1 MLLQLQ
7 LPYVWLA
14 WKGKGL
20 QQVQISFLLGIELLK
35 STLYIPT
42 CMEIG
47 QTFKIIVFV
56 LLHYYC
62 IMYIDNDKIIH
73 IPG

>member
-20 QQVQISFLLGIELLK
+20 LQVISFLWCIELSLHN
-35 STLYIPT
+35 IPT
-42 CMEIG
+42 SMEIG
-47 QTFKIIVFV
+47 QTFKIIVFA